1 VTAAEL
7 FDTDADFRALLQCWI
22 DNRRCP
28 LPMADY
34 LRERGLEGQA
44 EAAEWAAWGVRQV
57 SGDGV
62 EMDVECYCFV
72 RYSEFTSWWW
82 ALQDGRHQYSD
93 ERKPDNYIPTILT
106 PENNKPVFTG
116 PLEQTI
122 PTALLWLLDRW
133 AEVKAAGVE
142 LPKVEAGVVTN

>member
-1 VTAAEL
+1 MTAAALYE
-7 FDTDADFRALLQCWI
+7 TDSDFRALIQCWI

-44 EAAEWAAWGVRQV
+44 EAAEWAFWDSKTADDKGFAFPRTGMRNVWW
-57 SGDGV
+57 
-62 EMDVECYCFV
+62 CYTQT
-72 RYSEFTSWWW
+72 YM
-82 ALQDGRHQYSD
+82 GKYYN
-93 ERKPDNYIPTILT
+93 PDNGIPEELQNEEEKRANDCLRYFPTLT
-106 PENNKPVFTG
+106 
-116 PLEQTI
+116 Q
-122 PTALLWLLDRW
+122 ALLWLLDRW